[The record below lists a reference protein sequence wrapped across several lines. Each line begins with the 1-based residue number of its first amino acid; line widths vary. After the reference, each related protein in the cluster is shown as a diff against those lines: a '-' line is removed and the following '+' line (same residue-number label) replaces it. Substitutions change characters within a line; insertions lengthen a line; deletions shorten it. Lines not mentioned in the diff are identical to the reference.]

1 MDSNTQIIGSK
12 VKKTIEALK
21 TNGFDVWVAENRIE
35 AEQLFWE
42 EIFKKINPHVVSWGD
57 SLTLHSTEII
67 VKLKQTKTV
76 ELIETFSEK
85 LTCRER
91 INNRKKALS
100 CDMFL
105 TGTNAVTIKG
115 QLVNLDMIGNRVAGI
130 SFGPMNVVIF
140 IGVNKIVENI
150 DQAMDRIKNIAAP
163 LNAKRHIDLK
173 TPCQL
178 TGKCMDCQSP
188 QRICNIWTIIEK
200 SFPVGRIKII
210 MINEQLGY

>member
-57 SLTLHSTEII
+57 SLTLHSTKII